1 MKKISTIRS
10 NQKQMLFDGLE
21 KANAFQHKSKCFFMW
36 STMLI
41 LCIVQ
46 NKSKKSKCFSGD
58 LLSVSKKKKNQ
69 RKEKS
74 PPYPLYKEKK
84 IKRKETSY
92 TRVCVRLVVKNKGR
106 SC

>member
-58 LLSVSKKKKNQ
+58 LLSVSKK
-69 RKEKS
+69 RKT
-74 PPYPLYKEKK
+74 KEKK
-84 IKRKETSY
+84 NLPHTP
-92 TRVCVRLVVKNKGR
+92 L
-106 SC
+106 